1 MTLTSEQDAA
11 PGAAA
16 SIRAV
21 PRTVIALGF
30 VSLAMDTSSEII
42 HGLLPAFLVTVLG
55 ASALSVG
62 LIEGIAEATVSV
74 AKVLFG
80 RTQ

>member
-1 MTLTSEQDAA
+1 MSLTSDQGTEQPSAV
-11 PGAAA
+11 GM
-16 SIRAV
+16 RAV

-62 LIEGIAEATVSV
+62 SSDLVQG
-74 AKVLFG
+74 
-80 RTQ
+80 